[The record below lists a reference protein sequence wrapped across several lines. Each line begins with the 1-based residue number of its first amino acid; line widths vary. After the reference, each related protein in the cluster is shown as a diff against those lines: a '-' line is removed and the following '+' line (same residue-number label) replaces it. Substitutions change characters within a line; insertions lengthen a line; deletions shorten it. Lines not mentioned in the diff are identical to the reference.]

1 MRHTKG
7 AGRTR
12 SAPNQDRRGA
22 SAPQPAFLSRDS
34 TSIARGR
41 ALNGF
46 RTFLTPNA
54 LGVVRL
60 RTKPVA
66 WCGSNRLQNPCPNS
80 HVPVAVCRSVGIRTR
95 GRVAARGKSG
105 SLFSSHRDRQPEAK
119 PAQPDLIGRRGLK
132 QRRSG
137 LFWYCRRECRG
148 HRRGLSIFAGRAERD
163 LSLIRTKAAIECDAR
178 RVRAGVAGGSP
189 FRRHC
194 RRSGGAGGMTA
205 RIREFLKKR
214 TDEGPCLVVDLDVV
228 RDNYQAFAKTLPD
241 TRVYYAIKAN
251 PAPEILRLLVEL
263 GSCFDVASL
272 GETHAVLAAG
282 ATPDRIS
289 FGNTIKKESDI
300 AAAFALGV
308 TLSAVDCEAEVEK
321 VARAAPGS
329 RVICRIHCDGS
340 GAEWPL
346 SRKFGC
352 EPAYAADILEHAHRL
367 GLVAYGISFHVGSQ
381 QHNVEAWDRA
391 LASTAGVFRS
401 CAERGLHLSMVNLG
415 GGFPAKYIRKTPKL
429 ESYGRAIFRAL
440 RKHFGNAIPNTII
453 EPGRGLVGNA
463 GLIEAEVVLI
473 AKRSPEDEVR
483 WVYLDI
489 GKFHGLAET
498 IDEAL
503 RYPIRTPRDRDQT
516 APCVIAGPTCDSVDV
531 LYEKTPYPL
540 PVSLAIGDKVLI
552 EAAGAYTTSYSSVGF
567 NGYPPLRQYVI

>member
-1 MRHTKG
+1 
-7 AGRTR
+7 
-12 SAPNQDRRGA
+12 
-22 SAPQPAFLSRDS
+22 
-34 TSIARGR
+34 
-41 ALNGF
+41 
-46 RTFLTPNA
+46 
-54 LGVVRL
+54 
-60 RTKPVA
+60 
-66 WCGSNRLQNPCPNS
+66 
-80 HVPVAVCRSVGIRTR
+80 
-95 GRVAARGKSG
+95 
-105 SLFSSHRDRQPEAK
+105 
-119 PAQPDLIGRRGLK
+119 
-132 QRRSG
+132 
-137 LFWYCRRECRG
+137 
-148 HRRGLSIFAGRAERD
+148 
-163 LSLIRTKAAIECDAR
+163 
-178 RVRAGVAGGSP
+178 
-189 FRRHC
+189 
-194 RRSGGAGGMTA
+194 MTA

-214 TDEGPCLVVDLDVV
+214 ADEGPCLVVDLDVV
-228 RDNYQAFAKTLPD
+228 RDNYLGFAKALPD

-251 PAPEILRLLVEL
+251 PAPEILKLLVEL

-289 FGNTIKKESDI
+289 FGNTIKKECDI

-308 TLSAVDCEAEVEK
+308 TLFAIDCEAEIDK

-352 EPAYAADILEHAHRL
+352 EPAYAADILEHAHRQ

-391 LASTAGVFRS
+391 LASTASVFRS
-401 CAERGLHLSMVNLG
+401 CAERGINLSMVNLG

-429 ESYGRAIFRAL
+429 ESYGKAIFRSL

-498 IDEAL
+498 IDEAI
-503 RYPIRTPRDRDQT
+503 RYPIRTPKDRDDM
-516 APCVIAGPTCDSVDV
+516 APCIIAGPTCDSVDV
-531 LYEKTPYPL
+531 LYEKNPYPL
-540 PVSLAIGDKVLI
+540 PVSLAIGDKVII
-552 EAAGAYTTSYSSVGF
+552 EAAGAYTAMYSSVGF
-567 NGYPPLRQYVI
+567 NGFPALKQYAI